1 MTIGQAVLYG
11 IIQGVT
17 EWLPISS
24 TAHLRVVPGLLH
36 WSDPGAAFTAI
47 SQWGTLLAAILYFR
61 KDIVNILM
69 KPRDDQECPPTG
81 MDRRLLVPVAVGTL
95 PVVVSALLLKKH
107 IEGDFRS
114 LYVIAASLIVF
125 AALLALA
132 EWRKKHTRGLADV
145 TWVDGLVIGL
155 GQACSIVPGAS
166 RSGTTITAA
175 LFCGLERSAAARLSF
190 ILSLP
195 AVFLAGA
202 YELVSKR
209 HEIAAHSQMGPT
221 IIATVVAFVVGYASI
236 DWLIRFL
243 RKHPTTSFIVY
254 RVALGCLLFALLAG
268 GRITP

>member
-1 MTIGQAVLYG
+1 MTTGQAVLYG

-24 TAHLRVVPGLLH
+24 TAHLKVVPGLMH
-36 WSDPGAAFTAI
+36 WPDPGAAFTAI

-61 KDIVNILM
+61 KDILDILV
-69 KPRDDQECPPTG
+69 KPRAGEDGSSSG
-81 MDRRLLVPVAVGTL
+81 MDRRLLAPVAIGTL
-95 PVVVSALLLKKH
+95 PVVVAALLLKKH
-107 IEGDFRS
+107 VEGDFRS
-114 LYVIAASLIVF
+114 LYVIAGSLIVF
-125 AALLALA
+125 AGFLALA
-132 EWRKKHTRGLADV
+132 EWRKKHTRALAEV

-155 GQACSIVPGAS
+155 GQACAIIPGAS

-175 LFCGLERSAAARLSF
+175 LFRGLERSAAARLSF

-209 HEIAAHSQMGPT
+209 HEIAAHSEMGPT

-236 DWLIRFL
+236 DWLIKFL
-243 RKHPTTSFIVY
+243 RNHPTTSFIIY
-254 RVALGCLLFALLAG
+254 RVALGCLLLGLLAS